1 MAMDT
6 IRSLHFF
13 VRAVE
18 LGSFSAVAREQDTTQ
33 PTVSKVLAAL
43 EDDLGVRLLE
53 RSTASLSATA
63 QGRRFYER
71 AKAVLDEYAEAVADV
86 RGEGAASSGLLRVNA
101 PVALGQFSLNGFVQD
116 FLRRY
121 PAMEVE
127 LILNDRMVDMVEE
140 GVDVVLRHGRDL
152 PQNAVARR
160 VGSSPRWLVA
170 SPAYL
175 RRHPA
180 PRQPQELAQ
189 HNYIRYAWSG
199 SGSVVLSNGER
210 EVAVQTQGRYRVN
223 NALAIRDSLLQG
235 SGIALCP
242 AWLVHDLVA
251 ARQLRHVMPKWRGEA
266 QELHLLYP
274 SRRYQPARARM
285 FIEELQR
292 WLQKMPGM
300 E

>member
-1 MAMDT
+1 MDT

-53 RSTASLSATA
+53 RSTASLSATV

-140 GVDVVLRHGRDL
+140 GMDVVLRHGRDL

-189 HNYIRYAWSG
+189 HNYIRYAWGG
-199 SGSVVLSNGER
+199 SSAIALSNGER
-210 EVAVQTQGRYRVN
+210 EVTVQTQGRYRVN

-285 FIEELQR
+285 FIEELQL

>member
-1 MAMDT
+1 MDT

-18 LGSFSAVAREQDTTQ
+18 LGSFSAVAREQNTTQ

-101 PVALGQFSLNGFVQD
+101 PVALGQFSLNSFVQD

-140 GVDVVLRHGRDL
+140 GMDVVLRHGRDL

-180 PRQPQELAQ
+180 PRQPQELVQ

-199 SGSVVLSNGER
+199 GSTVVLRNGER
-210 EVAVQTQGRYRVN
+210 EVTVQTQGRYRVN

-251 ARQLRHVMPKWRGEA
+251 ARQLRHVMPKWCGEA

-285 FIEELQR
+285 FIEQLQL

>member
-1 MAMDT
+1 MDA
-6 IRSLHFF
+6 IRSLYFF

-199 SGSVVLSNGER
+199 GSAIALTNGER
-210 EVAVQTQGRYRVN
+210 EVTVQTQGRYRVN

-251 ARQLRHVMPKWRGEA
+251 ARQLRHVMPKWQGEA

-285 FIEELQR
+285 FIEQLQL